1 MLIFTNRQI
10 DEGNDESSVSA
21 RYTPLLDELGMAD
34 VDKRGNGKDWR
45 LDNVER
51 AVSDSVAVARLVGLF
66 AADKPVLLYVHG
78 NNNSPATCFTRCKA
92 LEQNYN
98 VSVVGFSW
106 ASEGFLPNG
115 KDGAAP
121 EGNGDGD
128 DDTDAEE
135 GLSRVGKAT
144 AREGWAQRKA
154 RRFAQAKVNAQQSA
168 AALARF
174 LRLVTAA
181 RLATMKQPFSAAFHS
196 LGCHF
201 LHYAI
206 ERDGAVE
213 ALAAAHNVA
222 LIAGCTGAAKHAAWV
237 QRINPLRRVYIM
249 YTHADTVLA
258 AAKFIDGDTKLG
270 ADPGEELLLGPK
282 YRYVCFDGAAKMKI
296 GAHRYFV
303 PDSGK
308 ELSKKAA
315 LLFGRIFNSS
325 PDFSPPA
332 EEARLV
338 YPVGCEPDGSVCYMG
353 RPAGIEP
360 NGP

>member
-1 MLIFTNRQI
+1 MLIFTNREI
-10 DEGNDESSVSA
+10 DQGGTEAAVTA
-21 RYTPLLDELGMAD
+21 RYKPLLDELSLAD
-34 VDKRGNGKDWR
+34 VDVRGNGKGWR
-45 LDNVER
+45 LDKVER
-51 AVSDSVAVARLVGLF
+51 MVSDATAVARLIAVL

-78 NNNSPATCFTRCKA
+78 NNNTPATCFTRCQA

-98 VSVVGFSW
+98 VNVVGFSW
-106 ASEGFLPNG
+106 TSEGYLPDG
-115 KDGAAP
+115 QDGASGAAA
-121 EGNGDGD
+121 GD
-128 DDTDAEE
+128 DPGAEDD
-135 GLSRVGKAT
+135 LSRVSKTNAS
-144 AREGWAQRKA
+144 EGWAQRKA
-154 RRFAQAKVNAQQSA
+154 RRFGQAKVNAQQSA

-201 LHYAI
+201 LHYGI
-206 ERDGAVE
+206 EREGAVE
-213 ALAAAHNVA
+213 ALAAAQNVA

-237 QRINPLRRVYIM
+237 KRINPLRRVYLT

-270 ADPGEELLLGPK
+270 SDPGDELLTGAK

-303 PDSGK
+303 PDAGK
-308 ELSKKAA
+308 ELSKKAT
-315 LLFGRIFNSS
+315 LLFGRIFSS
-325 PDFSPPA
+325 AADFSPPR
-332 EEARLV
+332 EEERTV

-353 RPAGIEP
+353 RPTALEP